1 MYYTKLIKEFNEN
14 KFDNSY
20 LFFGEE
26 QYIID
31 NLINYLVE
39 QVDPVYRDFNVKFI
53 DWEKNEL
60 DDILAN
66 LETLPFM
73 GNHTFTIVTNVQ
85 KMNNEL
91 DDTDIKQLKKYLQSP
106 NESSVLIFLARS
118 IDKRKK
124 MYKALKKLGRV
135 EEFRKLN
142 TKELKKWINKYIS
155 DHQKKIKS
163 QTLNYLI
170 QSFGYHNKN
179 SDIDLY
185 HISQSLEKI
194 IGYSDNK
201 EITNEI
207 IDKFVEQPIENNIFL
222 LTDALLDLNT
232 QQALDI
238 LNVMDEKGEPLIL
251 VLFMIIKQFRI
262 IFKMKILT
270 ESGLTAKVASKTI
283 GIHPYTGEKAY
294 NQSKRINYSQLKKLM
309 NISVDIDK
317 RSKST
322 ATNNRLLIE
331 YLIAESNSII
341 TQG

>member
-1 MYYTKLIKEFNEN
+1 MYYTKLIKEFNQN
-14 KFDNSY
+14 RFDNSY

-39 QVDPVYRDFNVKFI
+39 QVDPIYRDFNVKFI

-60 DDILAN
+60 DDVLSN

-73 GNHTFTIVTNVQ
+73 GEYTFTIVTNVQ
-85 KMNNEL
+85 KMNKEL
-91 DDTDIKQLKKYLQSP
+91 NDGEINQLKKYLQSP
-106 NESSVLIFLARS
+106 NESSILILIARS

-124 MYKALKKLGRV
+124 MYKALKKYSRV

-142 TKELKKWINKYIS
+142 TSELKKWINKYIS
-155 DHQKKIKS
+155 DHDKKIKS
-163 QTLNYLI
+163 QTLNHLI
-170 QSFGYHNKN
+170 QSYGYHNKN

-185 HISQSLEKI
+185 HITQSLEKI
-194 IGYSDNK
+194 IGFSDKK
-201 EITNEI
+201 EITHEI

-222 LTDALLDLNT
+222 LTDALLNFNT
-232 QQALDI
+232 EQALDI
-238 LNVMDEKGEPLIL
+238 LNKMDEKGEPLML
-251 VLFMIIKQFRI
+251 VLFMIIKQFRL

-294 NQSKRINYSQLKKLM
+294 NQSKRINYEQLKKLM
-309 NISVDIDK
+309 KVSIEVDK

-322 ATNNRLLIE
+322 STGNRLLIE
-331 YLIAESNSII
+331 YLIAEANSII
-341 TQG
+341 T

>member
-14 KFDNSY
+14 RFDNSY

-60 DDILAN
+60 DDILSN

-73 GNHTFTIVTNVQ
+73 GEHTFTIVTNVH
-85 KMNNEL
+85 KMNKEL
-91 DDTDIKQLKKYLQSP
+91 NDTGINQLKKYLQSP
-106 NESSVLIFLARS
+106 NESSVVIFIARS

-124 MYKALKKLGRV
+124 MYKALKKYSRI

-142 TKELKKWINKYIS
+142 TRELKKWINKYIS
-155 DHQKKIKS
+155 DQDKKIKS

-170 QSFGYHNKN
+170 QSYGYHNKN

-185 HISQSLEKI
+185 QITQSLEKI
-194 IGYSDNK
+194 IGFSDKK

-222 LTDALLDLNT
+222 LTDALLNLNT
-232 QQALDI
+232 EQALDI
-238 LNVMDEKGEPLIL
+238 LNLMDEKGEPLML
-251 VLFMIIKQFRI
+251 VLYMIIKQFRL

-283 GIHPYTGEKAY
+283 GIHPYTGEKAF
-294 NQSKRINYSQLKKLM
+294 NQSKRINYDQLKKLM
-309 NISVDIDK
+309 SISIDIDK

-322 ATNNRLLIE
+322 STSNRLLIE
-331 YLIAESNSII
+331 YLIAEANSII
-341 TQG
+341 T